1 MIVVRIT
8 LNALIEKQKELVQT
22 ILSLI
27 RSMEKEAGCMSY
39 AFFCSVEDRNLLN
52 LIAEWRTRKDL
63 NQHFNS
69 EMFGILMGT
78 KTLLD
83 TPMQVQIHTVSGTE
97 GMEAVHSA
105 RNTIH

>member
-63 NQHFNS
+63 NKHFNS
-69 EMFGILMGT
+69 GMFGILMGT